1 MSPNPT
7 IPPETNVAGDSEER
21 IKRFLAIASHD
32 LQSPLRH
39 IAMYAEILLDD
50 LEATLDGEQLQS
62 LKMIMEKAQTAQHLT
77 KALMS
82 LAGGAPQVTPD
93 EVNLQALV
101 ENVWGELTDE
111 TAIRDATLSSEG
123 LPSIRTD
130 PAFLT
135 VVLKHLLSNALVYRG
150 APPPYVAVTAER
162 EDAHWLIRIS
172 DNGSGINPAH
182 RERIFEPFWKLPKAG
197 AVPGAG
203 LGLTAAE
210 ELLKALGGDIRLEH
224 SDQSGS
230 RFAIRLPV
238 A

>member
-1 MSPNPT
+1 MSPSPT
-7 IPPETNVAGDSEER
+7 RPPETGIAGDSEER

-62 LKMIMEKAQTAQHLT
+62 LRMIMEKAQTAQRLT

-82 LAGGAPQVTPD
+82 LAGGAPQVTPE
-93 EVNLQALV
+93 EVNLKALV
-101 ENVWGELTDE
+101 ESVWGELTDE
-111 TAIRDATLSSEG
+111 AAIRDARLSTED

-130 PAFLT
+130 PALFAA
-135 VVLKHLLSNALVYRG
+135 VSRQLLSNALVYRG
-150 APPPYVAVTAER
+150 AATPEVVVTAER
-162 EDAHWLIRIS
+162 EGAHWFIRIS
-172 DNGSGINPAH
+172 DNGSGIDPAH
-182 RERIFEPFWKLPKAG
+182 RGRIFEPFWKLPKAG

-210 ELLKALGGDIRLEH
+210 ELLQALGGDIRLEH

-230 RFAIRLPV
+230 RFVIRLPV

>member
-1 MSPNPT
+1 MSSNPT
-7 IPPETNVAGDSEER
+7 RPPETNVAGDSEER

-39 IAMYAEILLDD
+39 IAMYAEMLLDD

-62 LKMIMEKAQTAQHLT
+62 LRMILEKAQTAQRLT

-82 LAGGAPQVTPD
+82 FAGGAPQVTLD

-101 ENVWGELTDE
+101 ERAWGELTDE

-130 PAFLT
+130 PALLAE
-135 VVLKHLLSNALVYRG
+135 VLKHLLSNALIYRG
-150 APPPYVAVTAER
+150 AVPPDVAVTAER
-162 EDAHWLIRIS
+162 EGADWLIRIS
-172 DNGSGINPAH
+172 DNGSGIDPAH

-197 AVPGAG
+197 TVPGAG
-203 LGLTAAE
+203 LGLTAAQ

-230 RFAIRLPV
+230 RFVIRLPV